1 MKEIDGPQFVAAFKK
16 ALEEVA
22 LHEEEL
28 NALNVFPVP
37 DGDTGSNMLA
47 AMREALKNLA
57 ELEDTPSLPRV
68 LRAIKEG
75 TLMGARGNS
84 GVILSQIFRGFA
96 DHVGER
102 TGLDVREFAE
112 ALDNARKV
120 AYRAVMKPV
129 EGTMLTVIRM
139 VAEEG
144 LKIAQELE
152 EFEDFFGRISA
163 IAEDAVVMTPRLL
176 PMLKEAGVVDAGAK
190 GLYYIFEGFRK
201 FVAGEEIKEVK
212 IAAQVEIPAARVS
225 EEEITYTYCTE
236 VICKLKDPDLEKEV
250 EKRIRE
256 YLEGVGDSV
265 VAFAQDGILKLHVH
279 TDHPGEVLEKL
290 ILHGELQKIK
300 IENMR
305 IQHQHIVEMVDRVEQ
320 TRKKYGK
327 VAVAPSESIA
337 KIFRSFGVDEVV
349 LGGQTMNP
357 SLADLKKAVEK
368 VKAETVIILPNNSN
382 IVLTAQQLVEH
393 VDDKQVKVIPTESIQ
408 EGVGALMRFDESL
421 EPEDLVEEMIDGA
434 KGVTSLS
441 VTYAVRDTKLNGEKI
456 REGEYIALKGKEI
469 VEHGE
474 DRINVV
480 VKAIDRSIN
489 SDHEM
494 VTLIYGEGVDE
505 DEVEEIKSR
514 LLEMYPDIDVDV
526 VFGGQPH
533 YYYLISLE

>member
-1 MKEIDGPQFVAAFKK
+1 MKEIDGPQFVEAFKK

-57 ELEDTPSLPRV
+57 ELGDTPSLPQV

-102 TGLDVREFAE
+102 TELDVKEFAE
-112 ALDNARKV
+112 ALDNAKKV

-144 LKIAQELE
+144 LKVAQELE
-152 EFEDFFGRISA
+152 KFEDFFGRMSA
-163 IAEDAVVMTPRLL
+163 IAEDAVIMTPRLL
-176 PMLKEAGVVDAGAK
+176 PMLREAGVVDAGAK
-190 GLYYIFEGFRK
+190 GLYYIFEGFRN
-201 FVAGEEIKEVK
+201 FVTGEEIKEVE
-212 IAAQVEIPAARVS
+212 IAAHVEIPAARIS

-236 VICKLKDPDLEKEV
+236 VICKLKDPNLEKEV

-256 YLEGVGDSV
+256 YLEDVGDSV

-290 ILHGELQKIK
+290 ILHGDLQKIK

-305 IQHQHIVEMVDRVEQ
+305 IQHRHIVEIADEVEQ

-337 KIFRSFGVDEVV
+337 KIFKSFGVDEVV

-393 VDDKQVKVIPTESIQ
+393 VNDRQVKVIPTESIQ

-456 REGEYIALKGKEI
+456 KGGEYIALKGKEI

-480 VKAIDRSIN
+480 VKAIDKSIN

-494 VTLIYGEGVDE
+494 VTLIYGEGVNE
-505 DEVEEIKSR
+505 DEVEEIKSK

>member
-57 ELEDTPSLPRV
+57 ELGDTPSLPQV

-102 TGLDVREFAE
+102 TELDVREFAE

-152 EFEDFFGRISA
+152 KFEDFFSRISA

-212 IAAQVEIPAARVS
+212 IAAQVEIPAARIS

-256 YLEGVGDSV
+256 YLEDVGDSV

-290 ILHGELQKIK
+290 IVHGDLQKIK

-305 IQHQHIVEMVDRVEQ
+305 IQHQHIVEMVDEVEQ

-327 VAVAPSESIA
+327 VAVVPSESIA

-474 DRINVV
+474 NRIDVV
-480 VKAIDRSIN
+480 VKAIDKSIN

>member
-1 MKEIDGPQFVAAFKK
+1 MKEIDGPQFVEAFKK

-57 ELEDTPSLPRV
+57 ELEDSPSLPRV

-102 TGLDVREFAE
+102 TELDVREFAE

-152 EFEDFFGRISA
+152 KFEDFFSRISA

-212 IAAQVEIPAARVS
+212 IAAQVEIPAARIS
-225 EEEITYTYCTE
+225 EEKITYTYCTE

-256 YLEGVGDSV
+256 YLEDVGDSV

-290 ILHGELQKIK
+290 IVHGDLQKIK

-305 IQHQHIVEMVDRVEQ
+305 IQHQHIVEMVDEVEQ

-327 VAVAPSESIA
+327 VAVVPSESIA

-474 DRINVV
+474 NRIDVV
-480 VKAIDRSIN
+480 VKAIDKSIN

>member
-57 ELEDTPSLPRV
+57 ELGDTPSLPQV

-102 TGLDVREFAE
+102 TELDVREFAE

-152 EFEDFFGRISA
+152 KFEDFFSRISA

-212 IAAQVEIPAARVS
+212 IAAQVEIPAARIS

-290 ILHGELQKIK
+290 IVHGDLQKIK

-305 IQHQHIVEMVDRVEQ
+305 IQHQHIVEMVDEVEQ

-327 VAVAPSESIA
+327 VAVVPSESIA

-474 DRINVV
+474 NRIDVV
-480 VKAIDRSIN
+480 VKAIDKSIN

>member
-152 EFEDFFGRISA
+152 EFEDFFSRISA
-163 IAEDAVVMTPRLL
+163 IAEDAVIMTPRLL

>member
-57 ELEDTPSLPRV
+57 ELEDSPSLPRV

-102 TGLDVREFAE
+102 TELDVREFAE

-152 EFEDFFGRISA
+152 KFEDFFSRISA

-212 IAAQVEIPAARVS
+212 IAAQVEIPAARIS
-225 EEEITYTYCTE
+225 EEKITYTYCTE

-256 YLEGVGDSV
+256 YLEDVGDSV

-290 ILHGELQKIK
+290 IVHGDLQKIK

-305 IQHQHIVEMVDRVEQ
+305 IQHQHIVEMVDEVEQ

-327 VAVAPSESIA
+327 VAVVPSESIA

-474 DRINVV
+474 NRIDVV
-480 VKAIDRSIN
+480 VKAIDKSIN

>member
-1 MKEIDGPQFVAAFKK
+1 MKEIDGPQFVEAFKK

-57 ELEDTPSLPRV
+57 ELGDTPSLPQV

-102 TGLDVREFAE
+102 TELDVKEFAE
-112 ALDNARKV
+112 ALDNAKKV

-144 LKIAQELE
+144 LKVAQELE
-152 EFEDFFGRISA
+152 KFEDFFGRMSA
-163 IAEDAVVMTPRLL
+163 IAEDAVIMTPRLL
-176 PMLKEAGVVDAGAK
+176 PMLREAGVVDAGAK

-201 FVAGEEIKEVK
+201 FVTGEEIKEVE
-212 IAAQVEIPAARVS
+212 IAAHVEIPAARIS

-236 VICKLKDPDLEKEV
+236 VICKLKDPNLEKEV

-256 YLEGVGDSV
+256 YLEDVGDSV

-290 ILHGELQKIK
+290 ILHGDLQKIK

-305 IQHQHIVEMVDRVEQ
+305 IQHRHIVEIADEVEQ

-337 KIFRSFGVDEVV
+337 KIFKSFGVDEVV

-393 VDDKQVKVIPTESIQ
+393 VNDRQVKVIPTESIQ

-456 REGEYIALKGKEI
+456 KGGEYIALKGKEI

-480 VKAIDRSIN
+480 VKAIDKSIN

-494 VTLIYGEGVDE
+494 VTLIYGEGVNE
-505 DEVEEIKSR
+505 DEVEEIKSK